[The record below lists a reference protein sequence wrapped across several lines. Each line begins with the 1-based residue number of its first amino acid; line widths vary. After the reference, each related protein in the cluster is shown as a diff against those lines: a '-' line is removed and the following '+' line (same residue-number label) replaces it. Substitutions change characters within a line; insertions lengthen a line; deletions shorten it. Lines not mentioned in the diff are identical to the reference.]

1 MLHLQFVG
9 ARMEIWPT
17 TNCHRLISI
26 LQINFSLATIS
37 NNWKCIRNECVM
49 TGLENG
55 QLILGIPNPPFNPCP
70 WPGNC
75 LSIGLWGN
83 PIMEPNNFYQLAGL

>member
-9 ARMEIWPT
+9 TRMEIWPT

-49 TGLENG
+49 TSLENG
-55 QLILGIPNPPFNPCP
+55 QLILVSLTP
-70 WPGNC
+70 
-75 LSIGLWGN
+75 LSTHAHGPEIVC
-83 PIMEPNNFYQLAGL
+83 QLAFGAIQ